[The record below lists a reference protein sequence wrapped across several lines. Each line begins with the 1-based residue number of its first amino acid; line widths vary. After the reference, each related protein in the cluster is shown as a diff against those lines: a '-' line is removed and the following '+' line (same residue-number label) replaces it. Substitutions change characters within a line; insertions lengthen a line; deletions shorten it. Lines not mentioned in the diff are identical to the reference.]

1 MMERKNTHSN
11 TLKHTNTNT
20 SGERERERERE
31 SSVVIL
37 NFCWLNRACISFV
50 FPTYAAL
57 SV

>member
-31 SSVVIL
+31 RIERC
-37 NFCWLNRACISFV
+37 NFKFLLA
-50 FPTYAAL
+50 
-57 SV
+57 

>member
-20 SGERERERERE
+20 SGERERERE

>member
-31 SSVVIL
+31 TERIERC
-37 NFCWLNRACISFV
+37 NFIFLLA
-50 FPTYAAL
+50 
-57 SV
+57 